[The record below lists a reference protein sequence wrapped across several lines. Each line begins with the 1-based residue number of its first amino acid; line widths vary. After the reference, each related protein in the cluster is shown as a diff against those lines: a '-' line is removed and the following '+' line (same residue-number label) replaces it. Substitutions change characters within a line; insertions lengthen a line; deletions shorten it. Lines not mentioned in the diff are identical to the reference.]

1 VSKKKKYDDGFRRST
16 SKSLAPGFVGLQNP
30 VTSQD
35 MDWFKS
41 ASCRGMDVSLFFP
54 EDGHNVSKEV
64 RQLCAACPVNTDC
77 YIYAE
82 KNKFDSDGVF
92 GGYSPRQRHDM
103 RKMNGRNSSKFQQ
116 ISS

>member
-1 VSKKKKYDDGFRRST
+1 MSSKYDDGYRKRSV
-16 SKSLAPGFVGLQNP
+16 SKQLAPGFVGLQNP

-35 MDWFKS
+35 INWTKN

-54 EDGHNVSKEV
+54 ENGHSVSKEV
-64 RQLCAACPVNTDC
+64 RELCNSCPVRTDC

-82 KNKFDSDGVF
+82 RNKFDADGVF
-92 GGYSPRQRHDM
+92 GGYSPRQRHEM
-103 RKMNGRNSSKFQQ
+103 RKVKGRNSTKFQQ